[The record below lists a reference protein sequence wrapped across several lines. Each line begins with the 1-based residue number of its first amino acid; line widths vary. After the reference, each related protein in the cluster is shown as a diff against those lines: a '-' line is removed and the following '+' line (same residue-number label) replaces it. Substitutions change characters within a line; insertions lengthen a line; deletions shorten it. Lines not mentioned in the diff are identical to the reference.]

1 MLTPE
6 IQKDSLM
13 RLKRIEGQIKG
24 IQRMVEERK
33 YCVDIL
39 LQISAICGALRKVG
53 HIILKNH
60 IETCVTE
67 AMTSSWSI
75 RGDISF
81 KFPVRL
87 LCDIAVSGRGYLDF
101 SSFPARVLAV
111 FKLDVL

>member
-67 AMTSSWSI
+67 AMTSSDKREKDRKI
-75 RGDISF
+75 EE
-81 KFPVRL
+81 L
-87 LCDIAVSGRGYLDF
+87 ME
-101 SSFPARVLAV
+101 V
-111 FKLDVL
+111 FDRFVEYKR